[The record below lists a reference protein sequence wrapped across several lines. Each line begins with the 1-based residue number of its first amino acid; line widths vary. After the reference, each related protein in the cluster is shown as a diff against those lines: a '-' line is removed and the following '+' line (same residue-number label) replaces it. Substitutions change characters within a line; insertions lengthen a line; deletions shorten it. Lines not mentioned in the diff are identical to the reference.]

1 MIWKINKRSIKT
13 AISLKRNKNTEKMVH
28 QNIDKAKAVSPDD
41 YNINMNDF
49 ATKFSGGKWFILELF
64 P

>member
-1 MIWKINKRSIKT
+1 
-13 AISLKRNKNTEKMVH
+13 MVH